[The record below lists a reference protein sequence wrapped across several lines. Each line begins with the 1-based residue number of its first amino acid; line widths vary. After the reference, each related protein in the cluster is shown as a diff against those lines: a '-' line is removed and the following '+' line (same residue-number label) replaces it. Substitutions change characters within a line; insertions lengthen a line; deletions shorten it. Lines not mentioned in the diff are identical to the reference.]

1 MNELTAVEN
10 LIEYFIKEKNN
21 GCYQV
26 CIHDLIAQLYV
37 AKEMEEEQ
45 DREKWYKGWQDAY
58 DMVEHFRQQ
67 GVTIIT
73 KKNGTDRT

>member
-45 DREKWYKGWQDAY
+45 DREKWYKGWQDAH

-67 GVTIIT
+67 GITIISNNNE
-73 KKNGTDRT
+73 KN